1 MIALA
6 ASILLAS
13 PAPQAP
19 ARGAGEP
26 PRPNVLVLVAD
37 DLGARDLEPDN
48 PATFHDT
55 PHLSRLA
62 REGMR
67 FTRGYAAAPVCSPT
81 RYALQTGR
89 HPARGRATEWFG
101 GRRAERFRGAEY
113 EDSMALEEVTI
124 AEALKAQGYDTFFA
138 GKWHLGKDE
147 ALWPE
152 HQGYDENHG
161 GHDRGGPYGPGKY
174 FSPYGN
180 PRLADGPEGEHLPAR
195 LARET
200 AAFVRAHGAGGPAA
214 GRPFFA
220 MLCFYSVHTPLMTTQ
235 EMIERYTAKRLE
247 LGLTEV
253 PDAERYAD
261 EEQCWPTGRPR
272 RVRVLQDNPIY
283 AGMVA
288 TMDDAVGSVLGA
300 LEEAGLSESTLVVFT
315 SDNGGLSTS
324 EGHPTSN
331 LPLRGG
337 KGWLY
342 EGGIREPW
350 IVRWP
355 GVTAPG
361 TTCDA
366 PITSQDLLP
375 TVLEAVGAAPPD
387 DREIDGVSFV
397 PCLRGAKELERG
409 GPLVWHYPHYGNQG
423 GFPGAALLRGDW
435 KLLERHE
442 DGRVHLYDLASDPGE
457 RRDLAG
463 ERPELV
469 RELRAELHAWYEA
482 MDARFLRPV
491 LDEDSPFHGLEPWR
505 PGREEE

>member
-1 MIALA
+1 
-6 ASILLAS
+6 
-13 PAPQAP
+13 
-19 ARGAGEP
+19 
-26 PRPNVLVLVAD
+26 V
-37 DLGARDLEPDN
+37 
-48 PATFHDT
+48 
-55 PHLSRLA
+55 
-62 REGMR
+62 
-67 FTRGYAAAPVCSPT
+67 
-81 RYALQTGR
+81 
-89 HPARGRATEWFG
+89 
-101 GRRAERFRGAEY
+101 
-113 EDSMALEEVTI
+113 
-124 AEALKAQGYDTFFA
+124 
-138 GKWHLGKDE
+138 
-147 ALWPE
+147 
-152 HQGYDENHG
+152 
-161 GHDRGGPYGPGKY
+161 
-174 FSPYGN
+174 
-180 PRLADGPEGEHLPAR
+180 LADGP
-195 LARET
+195 T
-200 AAFVRAHGAGGPAA
+200 AARA
-214 GRPFFA
+214 RP
-220 MLCFYSVHTPLMTTQ
+220 PGQ
-235 EMIERYTAKRLE
+235 
-247 LGLTEV
+247 
-253 PDAERYAD
+253 P
-261 EEQCWPTGRPR
+261 
-272 RVRVLQDNPIY
+272 
-283 AGMVA
+283 
-288 TMDDAVGSVLGA
+288 
-300 LEEAGLSESTLVVFT
+300 EEAGLSESTLVVFT